1 MHEVTRGLGE
11 MARTCALAIGAA
23 LMCAAFMN
31 THASAGPAAT
41 SAPALATVKQPR
53 ELGAVP
59 WMRDFESARQAS
71 RSSGRPMLVLFDE
84 VPGCHTCVSYGEQAL
99 SHPLIVDAAA
109 TLFTPAA
116 VFNNIEGPDREVLRS
131 FDEPEWNNP
140 VVRIID
146 ADRSMLAPRI
156 DGDYT
161 VGGIAGAMVAALAK
175 SGREVP
181 PYLKLLAFEGA
192 AQRSGTER
200 ATFAMHCFW
209 EGEARLGAVE
219 GVVSTTVGFLDGME
233 VVEAQFD
240 PRTISFDELL
250 TQARRIDCAHRVF
263 TRSDAQQAAAAR
275 LLGKEA
281 VRSDKPIEP
290 STKDA
295 KYYLGLSPLRGV
307 PMTGLQAARVN
318 AALSSR
324 ADPAGLLSPSQV
336 ALAAELGKR
345 KGASVVTMIGRDDII
360 SAWAEARQVM
370 VSRN

>member
-1 MHEVTRGLGE
+1 
-11 MARTCALAIGAA
+11 MARASALAIGAA
-23 LMCAAFMN
+23 LMCAAFLDS
-31 THASAGPAAT
+31 HASAGPAAT

-59 WMRDFESARQAS
+59 WMRDFEAARKAS
-71 RSSGRPMLVLFDE
+71 RDSGRPMLVLFDE

-116 VFNNIEGPDREVLRS
+116 VFNNIEGQDREVLRS

-146 ADRSMLAPRI
+146 AERRLLAPRI

-181 PYLKLLAFEGA
+181 TYLELLAFEGA
-192 AQRSGTER
+192 AQRRGTER

-219 GVVSTTVGFLDGME
+219 GVVSTTVGFLEGME

-240 PRTISFDELL
+240 PGTISFDELL
-250 TQARRIDCAHRVF
+250 AQARRIDCAHRVF
-263 TRSDAQQAAAAR
+263 TRSDAQQVAAAR
-275 LLGKEA
+275 VVGKEA

-290 STKDA
+290 SAKDA

-318 AALSSR
+318 SALSSR
-324 ADPAGLLSPSQV
+324 ADPAGLLSPSQA
-336 ALAAELGKR
+336 ALAAELAGK
-345 KGASVVTMIGRDDII
+345 KGAPVVTMIGRDDIV
-360 SAWAEARQVM
+360 SAWAETRQVM